1 MTRTTTRDSRA
12 AATREAILST
22 AERLFAEHGI
32 ANVSNRQISEAAG
45 QGNNAAVGY
54 HFGTKTDLVR
64 AIAQRHSAAIATI
77 RRRMLDDMDD
87 TADLRD
93 WVACLV
99 EPVAEHLDDLGDQTW
114 YARFTAQLSTDP
126 ALRSLVDR
134 ETADDESVRVV
145 VAGIGRHLEAV
156 PPDVWR
162 ARATMMRHLLTQ
174 MNAERERAVADG
186 APVDRERRATTVA
199 LVDAIT
205 GMLQA
210 PVTPV

>member
-1 MTRTTTRDSRA
+1 MTRTTSRDARA
-12 AATREAILST
+12 AATQEAILTT
-22 AERLFAEHGI
+22 AEQLFAEHGI

-64 AIAQRHSAAIATI
+64 AIAQKHAEAITAI
-77 RRRMLDDMDD
+77 RERMLAEMDES
-87 TADLRD
+87 ADLRD

-126 ALRSLVDR
+126 ALRLLVDR
-134 ETADDESVRVV
+134 QTADDDSIRAVI
-145 VAGIGRHLEAV
+145 AGIERHLPAM
-156 PPDVWR
+156 PPEVWR
-162 ARATMMRHLLTQ
+162 ARATMMRYLLTQ
-174 MNAERERAVADG
+174 MNAERERAIADG
-186 APVDRERRATTVA
+186 APIDRERRATTVA

-210 PVTPV
+210 PVTAV